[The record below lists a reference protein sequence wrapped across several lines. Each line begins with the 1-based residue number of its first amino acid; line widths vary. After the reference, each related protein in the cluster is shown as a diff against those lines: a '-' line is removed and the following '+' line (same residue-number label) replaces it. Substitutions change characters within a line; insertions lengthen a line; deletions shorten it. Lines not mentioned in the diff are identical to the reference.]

1 MRDRARDVNDKVGL
15 GRPHR
20 RRRLFDDGDLRR
32 CVRVRAGDDKT
43 GPRKHERRDTDEKWP
58 GHAPKREPHAP
69 SWLADKCV
77 SAVVIFD
84 DSLSSIRASAL
95 LLLLHLHDRDRQ
107 TADGAAIDLEVELVD
122 AVARE
127 AHVVELHDHVDVL
140 PGDSV
145 HRDLGGIRH
154 RLLPVGSEQPHA
166 HGMSADLEAKDGD
179 DEHAWMLRRQ
189 PAHRD
194 VAEDPHEADLSV
206 LSDECVVAERGEP
219 DLGCHDRCFVTMF
232 TRRSCT
238 TTTRSTIR
246 PSSAAFARGLARA
259 IACACAC
266 GSPAAAGMRSRT
278 LPSTWTTRVISFT
291 AASAG
296 SNAGQACWCTEPL
309 PPRRSQSSSAKCGA
323 NGASRRTSVS
333 IPYSRLVPRARE
345 SVVESSIIAA
355 IAVLKW

>member
-1 MRDRARDVNDKVGL
+1 RDVDDKVGL

-20 RRRLFDDGDLRR
+20 RRRLFDDGDLLRS
-32 CVRVRAGDDKT
+32 VRVRARDDKT
-43 GPRKHERRDTDEKWP
+43 GPRKHEGRDTDEKWP
-58 GHAPKREPHAP
+58 GHARKREPHAT

-107 TADGAAIDLEVELVD
+107 TADGAAVDLEVELVD

-127 AHVVELHDHVDVL
+127 AHVVELDDHVDVL
-140 PGDSV
+140 PGHGV
-145 HRDLGGIRH
+145 HGDLGRIRH

-166 HGMSADLEAKDGD
+166 DSVGADLEAKDGD
-179 DEHAWMLRRQ
+179 DEHSWMLRRQ
-189 PAHRD
+189 PTHRD

-206 LSDECVVAERGEP
+206 LSD
-219 DLGCHDRCFVTMF
+219 
-232 TRRSCT
+232 
-238 TTTRSTIR
+238 
-246 PSSAAFARGLARA
+246 
-259 IACACAC
+259 
-266 GSPAAAGMRSRT
+266 
-278 LPSTWTTRVISFT
+278 
-291 AASAG
+291 
-296 SNAGQACWCTEPL
+296 
-309 PPRRSQSSSAKCGA
+309 KCGA
-323 NGASRRTSVS
+323 KGASRSTSVS